1 MSKINIRSFSNE
13 NEDGAPDIVG
23 VTTFSATSFFVPTRG
38 TTAERPS
45 EHVEVGSL
53 RYNYDTK
60 NLEFYRGD
68 SMGWAQFELIDPD
81 LGGGTGSNLGLGTRG
96 IKGGGGNPSTDVI
109 EFFTLSTLGDSQD
122 FGNLTASGKAQSGAS
137 SRTRGLF
144 AASDSP
150 NSNRIDFITIASAG
164 IDAQDFGDIASG
176 SQRHANGFSNGV
188 RAFFAGGYGGS
199 PSPGDCNII
208 DNVLIAQ
215 TADTVDFGDLSY
227 SMTNGGSC
235 ASSTRG
241 IVAGGQNPG
250 YVNNIDH
257 ITMSTMG
264 NQVDR
269 GGDLTVARRS
279 LGAASNSTRGIFFGG
294 QNANPNSNAG
304 LTNTIDFITI
314 ASSGDATDFGD
325 LTFGTN
331 NGAINCMHGMA
342 SATRVVMPGGTAFPF
357 GTDVNNIVYVEIA
370 TTGDSVDFGTLAT
383 RGTSGSGAFSN
394 AHGGL

>member
-1 MSKINIRSFSNE
+1 MSEINVRSFSNE
-13 NEDGAPDIVG
+13 NEDGAPDLVG
-23 VTTFSATSFFVPTRG
+23 ITTFSATSYFVPTRG
-38 TTAERPS
+38 TTAQRPAD
-45 EHVEVGSL
+45 HVEVGSL

-68 SMGWAQFELIDPD
+68 TIGWSSFDLIDPD
-81 LGGGTGSNLGLGTRG
+81 LGGGNESNTGLGVRG

-109 EFFTLSTLGDSQD
+109 EFFTLSTTGNSQD
-122 FGNLTASGKAQSGAS
+122 FGDLTASGKAQSGAS

-164 IDAQDFGDIASG
+164 TPALDFGDVARG
-176 SQRHANGFSNGV
+176 SQRHANGVANQT
-188 RAFFAGGYGGS
+188 RALFCGGYGGS
-199 PSPGDCNII
+199 PTPGNCNVM
-208 DNVLIAQ
+208 DMVTIAVKS
-215 TADTVDFGDLSY
+215 DTKDFGDLSY
-227 SMTNGGSC
+227 EMTNGGSC

-241 IVAGGQNPG
+241 IVAGGQQPG

-269 GGDLTVARRS
+269 GGDLTVARRT

-304 LTNTIDFITI
+304 LTNTIYFITI

-370 TTGDSVDFGTLAT
+370 TTGNSIDFGTLAT
-383 RGTSGSGAFSN
+383 RGTSGPGAFSN
-394 AHGGL
+394 GHGGL

>member
-13 NEDGAPDIVG
+13 NEDGAPDLVG
-23 VTTFSATSFFVPTRG
+23 ITTFSATSFFVPTRG
-38 TTAERPS
+38 TTAQRPS
-45 EHVEVGSL
+45 DHVEEGSL
-53 RYNYDTK
+53 RYNYDIK
-60 NLEFYRGD
+60 NLEYYRGD
-68 SMGWAQFELIDPD
+68 EIGWSQFELIDPE
-81 LGGGTGSNLGLGTRG
+81 LGGGTGSNTGTGTRG

-109 EFFTLSTLGDSQD
+109 EFFTLSTLGNSQD
-122 FGNLTASGKAQSGAS
+122 FGDLTASGKAQSGAS

-150 NSNRIDFITIASAG
+150 NSNRIDFITISSTG
-164 IDAQDFGDIASG
+164 DALDFGDVASG
-176 SQRHANGFSNGV
+176 SQRHANGVASQT
-188 RAFFAGGYGGS
+188 RALFCGGYGGS
-199 PSPGDCNII
+199 PSPGNCNII
-208 DNVLIAQ
+208 DLVTIAQ
-215 TADTVDFGDLSY
+215 TGNTSDFGDLSY

-257 ITMSTMG
+257 ITISSLG
-264 NQVDR
+264 SAVDR
-269 GGDLTVARRS
+269 GGDLTVARRT
-279 LGAASNSTRGIFFGG
+279 LGGASNSTRGIFFGG

-314 ASSGDATDFGD
+314 ASTGDAQDFGD

-370 TTGDSVDFGTLAT
+370 TTGNSVDFGTLAT
-383 RGTSGSGAFSN
+383 RGTAGPGAFSN
-394 AHGGL
+394 GHGGL

>member
-13 NEDGAPDIVG
+13 NEDGAPDLVG
-23 VTTFSATSFFVPTRG
+23 ITTFSATSFFVPTRG
-38 TTAERPS
+38 TTAQRP
-45 EHVEVGSL
+45 ELHVEVGSL
-53 RYNYDTK
+53 RYNYDIK
-60 NLEFYRGD
+60 NLEYYRGKTI
-68 SMGWAQFELIDPD
+68 GWSQFELIDPD
-81 LGGGTGSNLGLGTRG
+81 LGGGTGSNTGTGTRG
-96 IKGGGGNPSTDVI
+96 IKGGGGNPGTDVI
-109 EFFTLSTLGDSQD
+109 EFFTLSTLGNSQD
-122 FGNLTASGKAQSGAS
+122 FGNLTVSAKAQSGAS

-144 AASDSP
+144 AAGDSP
-150 NSNRIDFITIASAG
+150 NTNRIDFITIASAG
-164 IDAQDFGDIASG
+164 TNAQDFGDVASG
-176 SQRHANGFSNGV
+176 AQRHANGFSNGV
-188 RAFFAGGYGGS
+188 RAFFAGGYGNSGS
-199 PSPGDCNII
+199 PGNCNII
-208 DNVLIAQ
+208 DHVTIAQ
-215 TADTVDFGDLSY
+215 TGNTVDFGDLSY

-250 YVNNIDH
+250 YINNICH
-257 ITMSTMG
+257 ITMSTSG

-269 GGDLTVARRS
+269 GGDLTVARRNH
-279 LGAASNSTRGIFFGG
+279 GAASNSTRGIFFGG

-304 LTNTIDFITI
+304 LTNTIDFLTI
-314 ASSGDATDFGD
+314 ASTGDAQDFGD

-370 TTGDSVDFGTLAT
+370 TTGNSVDFGTLAT

-394 AHGGL
+394 GHGGL